1 MLDFAELLALPFLPA
16 RAWQPGFRVM
26 KQLTA
31 IVTLIGLLVVLAG
44 CQSTLTGES
53 YSRAEARKAQQ
64 VQYGM
69 IEYLRPVQI
78 EGTKTPVGAG
88 AGAAVG
94 GIAGS
99 SVGSGKGAAVAS
111 LLGAVAG
118 GVAGAA
124 VEEQAT
130 KRQGVE
136 ITVRLDNNQII
147 AVVQEVSPTVSF
159 HVGDRVRVLTVN
171 GTTRIAQ

>member
-1 MLDFAELLALPFLPA
+1 MNAKPALFA
-16 RAWQPGFRVM
+16 
-26 KQLTA
+26 
-31 IVTLIGLLVVLAG
+31 LIGLLVLVTG

-53 YSRAEARKAQQ
+53 YSRSEARKAQQ

-69 IEYLRPVQI
+69 VEYLRPVAI
-78 EGTKTPVGAG
+78 EGTKTPIGAG

-111 LLGAVAG
+111 VVGAVAG

-124 VEEQAT
+124 AEEQVT

-147 AVVQEVSPTVSF
+147 AVVQEVAPGVSF
-159 HVGDRVRVLTVN
+159 QVGDRVRVLTIN

>member
-1 MLDFAELLALPFLPA
+1 MKHQGTLSAFFA
-16 RAWQPGFRVM
+16 
-26 KQLTA
+26 
-31 IVTLIGLLVVLAG
+31 LLVLAAG

-53 YSRAEARKAQQ
+53 YSRSEARKAQE
-64 VQYGM
+64 VQYGTV
-69 IEYLRPVQI
+69 EYLRPVAI

-111 LLGAVAG
+111 VLGAVAG

-124 VEEQAT
+124 VEEQTT

-147 AVVQEVSPTVSF
+147 AVVQEVSPSVSY